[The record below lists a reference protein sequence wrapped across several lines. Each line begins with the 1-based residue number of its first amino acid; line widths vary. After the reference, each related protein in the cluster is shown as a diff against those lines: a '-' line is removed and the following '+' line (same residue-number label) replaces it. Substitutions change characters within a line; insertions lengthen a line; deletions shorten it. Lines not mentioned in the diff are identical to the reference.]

1 MLILAVQAF
10 FKNFRETKTYFR
22 LRSPFFY
29 VVALY
34 HRVTD
39 AWHFEKT

>member
-22 LRSPFFY
+22 LRSPFFC
-29 VVALY
+29 VAALY
-34 HRVTD
+34 HWVTD
-39 AWHFEKT
+39 A